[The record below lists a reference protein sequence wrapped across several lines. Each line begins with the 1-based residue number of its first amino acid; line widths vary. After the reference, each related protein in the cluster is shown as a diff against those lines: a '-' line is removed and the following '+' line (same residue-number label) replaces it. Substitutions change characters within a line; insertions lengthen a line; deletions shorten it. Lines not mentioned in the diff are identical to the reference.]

1 MSLDDS
7 RKGQLLSLKLRVLV
21 HEHLGKSIPE
31 SDLEPLGFSRGA
43 AVKHG
48 TDVWVLVSD
57 NPQRGLGPALLWA
70 LKEGAA
76 ALHVLAE
83 ENTGVLARQ
92 AEHFSFPIT
101 VWHVNDRVL
110 LPAIAVPHVEATPA
124 LPEHLAFIDLIAS
137 GGAVPHVEH
146 GIVTGEVLGLEVC
159 RAVTDAYTA
168 EVRLEVGMG
177 AHDREAFVLLHGN
190 KPQQEALAGV
200 VASVAKQR
208 HPDAEP
214 HPFNRLAPERM
225 LRARVVNEPGLVGA
239 VSLEPCDPPFARS
252 NVLDV
257 VPCVGKAQDAS
268 GQQFIVVF
276 TTGADPDI
284 VPFALDARS
293 YIDPTAE
300 LVIAMPDTHITRTN
314 LLAVEKATKPARFLG
329 IPAATKNSQL
339 ASPS

>member
-21 HEHLGKSIPE
+21 HEHLGHAVPE

-70 LKEGAA
+70 LKEGAT

-110 LPAIAVPHVEATPA
+110 LPAIAVPHVEAAQA
-124 LPEHLAFIDLIAS
+124 LPEHLEFIELIAS
-137 GGAVPHVEH
+137 GGAVPRVEH

-159 RAVTDAYTA
+159 RAVTDAYTG

-190 KPQQEALAGV
+190 KPQQEALSGV

-208 HPDAEP
+208 HHDAEP

-225 LRARVVNEPGLVGA
+225 LRARVMNEPGLVGA

-257 VPCVGKAQDAS
+257 VPCVGKAQDAD
-268 GQQFIVVF
+268 GKQFIVVF

-293 YIDPTAE
+293 YSDPNAE

-314 LLAVEKATKPARFLG
+314 RLALEKAAKPARFLG